1 MTISSTTRYSQAN
14 GNGVTLTFPFA
25 FKVFQTT
32 DLVVYSTVIATGVDT
47 LLTLNTDYTV
57 SLNADQ
63 NYNPGGNIVFYVAPA
78 STVKLTISS
87 AVPNLQPTDLSNQG
101 GFYPDVINDSFDRST
116 IQIQQVSNL
125 NARGLVTPISDGVS
139 TNLTLPSIANRANK
153 YLAFDASGVPMGATG
168 TNTPGVSFPGNVE
181 LTANNGGSNVARDL
195 VFYDNTTERMRLLG
209 ATGRL
214 GIGTASPSAALDVVG
229 SANVSGTVTAAT
241 LSVTNALVSAAMA
254 SGSVLQVVSASTTTT
269 YTLTTS
275 YGATSLA
282 VTITPKRST
291 STIYL
296 IASASFYNATSGAVI
311 DAKFV
316 RTAGTLDVGE
326 HLGILTQTG
335 TTPSVKANVMM
346 LASDAPATTSA
357 TTYTLHAKTSA
368 TVCEF
373 SRSSSRSTMF
383 AIEVAT

>member
-25 FKVFQTT
+25 FKVFQTS

-63 NYNPGGNIVFYVAPA
+63 NYNPGGNIVFSVAPP

-125 NARGLVTPISDGVS
+125 NARGLLTPISDGVS

-195 VFYDNTTERMRLLG
+195 VFYDNATERMRMVG

-229 SANVSGTVTAAT
+229 SATVSGTVTAANLNVT
-241 LSVTNALVSAAMA
+241 GALAAALSCGGFALTNLGAPTTTTGAMRLDDIVAKSRVSIAWTTANATVTGSDNTITWTFAGIGTTTVTATASAGSWTGVLLGFSTAGALLSVGLQSTAATALTKT
-254 SGSVLQVVSASTTTT
+254 SASTSAAWW
-269 YTLTTS
+269 LAI
-275 YGATSLA
+275 AT
-282 VTITPKRST
+282 RS
-291 STIYL
+291 
-296 IASASFYNATSGAVI
+296 
-311 DAKFV
+311 
-316 RTAGTLDVGE
+316 GT
-326 HLGILTQTG
+326 
-335 TTPSVKANVMM
+335 
-346 LASDAPATTSA
+346 
-357 TTYTLHAKTSA
+357 
-368 TVCEF
+368 
-373 SRSSSRSTMF
+373 
-383 AIEVAT
+383 